1 MRSCIPIAVSIVL
14 TGPALAAEVKLNVE
28 IPQLAVAEYHKPY
41 LAIWIEQHGQPS
53 LTNLAIW
60 YDVNN
65 AKNEGDK
72 WLKDLRQWWRRS
84 GRELSMPV
92 DGITGAT
99 RAPGTHLVEL
109 DGVGAFSGEL
119 SPGDYRLVVEA
130 AREVGGR
137 EVVQIH
143 FAWPPQAPAKLSAA
157 GNAELGQVVLE
168 LKP

>member
-1 MRSCIPIAVSIVL
+1 MRSCIPIAVSVVL
-14 TGPALAAEVKLNVE
+14 TGPALAAEIKLEVE

-41 LAIWIEQHGQPS
+41 LAIWIEQPG
-53 LTNLAIW
+53 LRGVTNIAVW

-65 AKNEGDK
+65 AKNDGEK

-99 RAPGTHLVEL
+99 RAPGAHPVEL
-109 DGVGAFSGEL
+109 GDASKIFAELAPGE
-119 SPGDYRLVVEA
+119 YRLVVEA

-137 EVVQIH
+137 EVVQIV
-143 FAWPPQAPAKLSAA
+143 FPWPPRAPATFKGA
-157 GNAELGQVVLE
+157 GNAELGRVVLE